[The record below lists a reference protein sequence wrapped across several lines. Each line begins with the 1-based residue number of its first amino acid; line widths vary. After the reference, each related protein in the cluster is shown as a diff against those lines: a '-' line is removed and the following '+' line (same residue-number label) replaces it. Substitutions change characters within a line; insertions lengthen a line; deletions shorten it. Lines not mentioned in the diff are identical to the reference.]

1 MEGGEAAGERRDQ
14 AAYAA
19 SNSTFSI
26 KVASSASARELFTR
40 FDTGHVC
47 GKSFGGGLR
56 YSRPASPPKRKTKAN
71 RTLKK
76 SFCEGLGV

>member
-26 KVASSASARELFTR
+26 NVESSASARELFTR
-40 FDTGHVC
+40 FDTGHFC
-47 GKSFGGGLR
+47 RKSFGGGFK
-56 YSRPASPPKRKTKAN
+56 YSQTGLPALPR
-71 RTLKK
+71 LKLL
-76 SFCEGLGV
+76 FCQ